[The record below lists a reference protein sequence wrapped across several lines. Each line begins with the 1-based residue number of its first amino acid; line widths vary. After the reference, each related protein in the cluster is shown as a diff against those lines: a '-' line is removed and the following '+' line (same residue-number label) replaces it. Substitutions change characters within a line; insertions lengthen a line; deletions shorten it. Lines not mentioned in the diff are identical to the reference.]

1 MTSAPSQAR
10 LPPVSAEDQRTVKE
24 IGEDGL
30 IEIFS
35 VEGGSLGG
43 KVLVP
48 NGDDA
53 AVWFLESKY
62 ANVITTDSQVEGV
75 HFDLAYTSPVAV
87 GRKLVSVNLSDVA
100 AMGARPRYLLL
111 AVCVPPQTPVA
122 VVQKIA
128 AGIKEMC
135 KLYGVAVLGGNTTT
149 IHGPMVLTAT
159 VVGRAE
165 PDELIRR
172 RGTQV
177 GDAIY
182 VTGRLGDAKA
192 GLRMVQAGHVP
203 SPSSPY
209 YSLYRG
215 LVDPQARVEAGRRLA
230 QGRLVHAMCDVSDG
244 FGRDVRRLLVPEG
257 LGARIDGHALPISQ
271 ALRSYAA
278 EAGLSAELEALMG
291 GEDYELLFTADPVE
305 EALIIEACS
314 SAATPVCRVGTV
326 LAEPELE
333 VIMPDGAVVDLPTG
347 FEHY

>member
-1 MTSAPSQAR
+1 M
-10 LPPVSAEDQRTVKE
+10 EDQRTVRE
-24 IGEDGL
+24 LGEDGL

-53 AVWFLESKY
+53 AVWFLESRY

-111 AVCVPPQTPVA
+111 SVSIGPEVPVA

-128 AGIKEMC
+128 AGIREVC
-135 KLYGVAVLGGNTTT
+135 KLHGVAVLGGNTTT
-149 IHGPMVLTAT
+149 TRGPMVLNAT
-159 VVGRAE
+159 VVGRVE
-165 PDELIRR
+165 PDQIVRR

-177 GDAIY
+177 GDFIY

-192 GLRMVQAGHVP
+192 GLRMVQSGHVP
-203 SPSSPY
+203 SQDSAY
-209 YSLYRG
+209 YPLYKA
-215 LVDPQARVEAGRRLA
+215 LVDPQPRVEAGRRLA
-230 QGRLVHAMCDVSDG
+230 NGHMVHAMCDVSDG
-244 FGRDVRRLLVPEG
+244 LGKDLRRLLVPEG
-257 LGARIDGHALPISQ
+257 LGARVDAQSLPISQ
-271 ALRSYAA
+271 ALRTYGL
-278 EAGLSAELEALMG
+278 EAGFSPELEALMG

-305 EALIIEACS
+305 EPLIIETCA

-326 LAEPELE
+326 LASPELE
-333 VIMPDGAVVDLPTG
+333 VFMPDGSVVDLPTG